1 MPSQNI
7 NSYYFPKYSMK
18 LAYGQYFD
26 LTLPSD
32 EGSYDEEVVFS
43 TDIIGLN
50 DGNRLPI
57 SIQLDNSGNT
67 LQSIIVF
74 GDYIP
79 SNTLVSSNYYNPK
92 NLDFSCYT
100 AYTGICDVGLV
111 ATDNGLFTGLTGQ
124 TLYFIKGVKNDY
136 KFDPH
141 YRDSRFKMHPVRSL
155 VNSPNVRFSGRSKQ
169 TVYNIVSK
177 SATTE
182 GYYQDL
188 YGGFYQG
195 FYKLKGYDYEVFP
208 ERVNKGW
215 TAEMVTSILL
225 TVQHNNI

>member
-7 NSYYFPKYSMK
+7 NSYYFPNYSMM
-18 LAYGQYFD
+18 LSYGQYFD
-26 LTLPSD
+26 LTLASD
-32 EGSYDEEVVFS
+32 EANYDEEVIFS
-43 TDIIGLN
+43 TDIIGIN

-67 LQSIIVF
+67 LQSLLTF

-79 SNTLVSSNYYNPK
+79 TNTLVSSNYYNPK

-100 AYTGICDVGLV
+100 AYTGICDAGLV
-111 ATDNGLFTGLTGQ
+111 GTDNGLFTGLTGQ
-124 TLYFIKGVKNDY
+124 TLYYIKGVDDTY

-155 VNSPNVRFSGRSKQ
+155 VNNPNERFSGRSKE

-177 SATTE
+177 SAETI
-182 GYYQDL
+182 GYYQEL
-188 YGGFYQG
+188 YG
-195 FYKLKGYDYEVFP
+195 ESI
-208 ERVNKGW
+208 
-215 TAEMVTSILL
+215 VTGKQIGRAH
-225 TVQHNNI
+225 V